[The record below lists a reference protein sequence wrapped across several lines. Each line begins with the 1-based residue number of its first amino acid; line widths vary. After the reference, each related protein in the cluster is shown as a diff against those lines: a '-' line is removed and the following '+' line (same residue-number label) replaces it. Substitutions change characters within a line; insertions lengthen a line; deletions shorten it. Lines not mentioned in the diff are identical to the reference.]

1 MLQEKLSNLPKD
13 PGVYLFKDERGDIIY
28 IGKAKNLKNRVKS
41 YFQESNQKTHSAK
54 TIILVKNITDLQ
66 TIVVAT
72 EIEALLLEN
81 KLIKQ
86 HKPKYNISL
95 KDSKTFAY
103 IKITTNE
110 RYPKILSTR
119 TVLKTGTH
127 FGPFTDGSARREL
140 IQLSQRLFKLR
151 TCKNLP
157 KRACLN
163 YHINLCSGPCIKKV
177 TENEY
182 QEQVDQTINFLKGNS
197 KEIEKTIQRDMKN
210 AADNQDYELALE
222 KRKQLEAI
230 QYMEAKQA
238 VDRIVTYD
246 QDVLAMLEQ
255 QDKTAIIVFSIHKGV
270 ISGKKEYKFDSDPQL
285 LEDFIKLY
293 YSSNSIPSEIIINRK
308 AWQNNSEQEILEGYL
323 SKLKGTKVTFTI
335 PQRGDKQALI
345 EIAEKNAHY
354 LLENKVLQEIQDN
367 LNLVELP
374 ETIECFDISN
384 LGDEHIVAA
393 MVQFVDGKP
402 NTSAYRKFE
411 IESTKGKQDD
421 FASMREVVYRR
432 YHRLQKENKEMPNLI
447 IIDGGKGQVS
457 AAMKALKQ
465 LNLQIP
471 LIGLAK
477 QDEEIVLP
485 ETEDTLKFKKTS
497 PMMLL
502 IRKIRDATHNLVI
515 NYNRTKRKIKMR
527 KETLALDKESKENN
541 KKAEKKI
548 LPDLIKQL

>member
-1 MLQEKLSNLPKD
+1 MLQEKLSQLPKD
-13 PGVYLFKDERGDIIY
+13 PGVYLFKDSRGNIIY

-41 YFQESNQKTHSAK
+41 YFQTSNKKTHSAK

-66 TIVVAT
+66 TIVVDN

-103 IKITTNE
+103 IKLTNDKFP
-110 RYPKILSTR
+110 RIQSIR
-119 TVLKTGTH
+119 TVQRTGIH

-151 TCKNLP
+151 TCRNLP
-157 KRACLN
+157 KKACLN

-177 TENEY
+177 TEEEY
-182 QEQVDQTINFLKGNS
+182 QEQVKQAINFLKGNS
-197 KEIEKTIQRDMKN
+197 KDIERKIQRDMKD
-210 AADNQDYELALE
+210 ASEKLDFELALE
-222 KRKQLEAI
+222 KRKQIEAI

-238 VDRIVTYD
+238 VDRIVRYD
-246 QDVLAMLEQ
+246 QDVVVMLEQ
-255 QDKTAIIVFSIHKGV
+255 EKKTAIVVFSIHKGV
-270 ISGKKEYKFDSDPQL
+270 ISGKKEYKFESDPEL
-285 LEDFIKLY
+285 LEDFLKMY
-293 YSSNSIPSEIIINRK
+293 YSSHSIPSEIIINRK
-308 AWQNNSEQEILEGYL
+308 AWNKESDKIALEGYL
-323 SKLKGTKVTFTI
+323 SKLKKSKVEFTI
-335 PQRGDKQALI
+335 PMRGDKSSLI
-345 EIAEKNAHY
+345 KIAEKNAYY
-354 LLENKVLQEIQDN
+354 LLENKILQEIQDN
-367 LNLVELP
+367 LNLAELP

-393 MVQFVDGKP
+393 MVQFIDGKP
-402 NTSAYRKFE
+402 NKTAYRKFE

-421 FASMREVVYRR
+421 FKAMREVVYRR
-432 YHRLQKENKEMPNLI
+432 YHRLQKENKEFPNLI

-485 ETEDTLKFKKTS
+485 DTEDTLKFKKTS

-502 IRKIRDATHNLVI
+502 IRKIRDTTHNLVI

-527 KETLALDKESKENN
+527 KEVLDIEFKNN
-541 KKAEKKI
+541 
-548 LPDLIKQL
+548 